1 MSLKSNIKLF
11 NRKYVIVAI
20 AAASILL
27 GACSPPGT
35 AAGETK
41 VAANAERVVV
51 STGSVSNRIVATGK
65 IVASASAN
73 IAFARSGVVADV
85 LVKEG
90 QQVQAGQPL
99 IKLDTTDLELTA
111 QQQWAN
117 YLSAQATYSQTVKGP
132 TAAEL
137 KSAQA
142 AIASAQ
148 ASIASAQASKTDLF
162 AEPTESELLQAKAD
176 LQNADAELRSAQT
189 AYDRRFRQD
198 PAGIGASQESISLE
212 KATNNYNKAK
222 AAYDAK
228 FQQPTNKDVASA
240 NAQIS
245 SANATIQSARKSLE
259 SLQPVS
265 ETIQQREAQMT
276 QAYFSWQQAQENLK
290 NATLTAPFD
299 GIVTA
304 VSYDKGDYAGVGQT
318 AIVVADFNIPQF
330 EVDVD
335 EADLGGVKV
344 GQEAYVRLQTYP
356 NQRIPAKVESISTV
370 GTNNGA
376 VVNYK
381 VKLSV
386 GNAEVTGTQ
395 SQPTVLINMSGTSE
409 IVTAKTDNAVV
420 VPNSTITL
428 DTQTKRYSVDVLKA
442 DNTTQKIEVQI
453 GYRDANQTQILQGI
467 NAGDTLIV
475 PSRSVQQSGPGGG
488 PN

>member
-1 MSLKSNIKLF
+1 MNLQTHPL
-11 NRKYVIVAI
+11 NRKNNLIVALS
-20 AAASILL
+20 AAALILS
-27 GACSPPGT
+27 ACS
-35 AAGETK
+35 AAGNTATGQTK
-41 VAANAERVVV
+41 VNPNAKTVVV
-51 STGSVSNRIVATGK
+51 STGSISNRIVATGK
-65 IVASASAN
+65 IVANASAN
-73 IAFARSGVVADV
+73 IAFSRSGVVADV
-85 LVKEG
+85 MVKEG
-90 QQVQAGQPL
+90 QQVKAGQPL
-99 IKLDTTDLELTA
+99 AQLDSTDLALSA
-111 QQQWAN
+111 QQQWAS

-148 ASIASAQASKTDLF
+148 SSIASAQASKSQLF
-162 AEPTESELLQAKAD
+162 AEPTEAELLQAKAD
-176 LQNADAELRSAQT
+176 LQNAEAELRSAQS
-189 AYDRRFRQD
+189 AYDRRNRQD
-198 PAGIGASQESISLE
+198 PASIGASQEGVSLE

-228 FQQPTNKDVASA
+228 FQPPTNKDVTGA

-259 SLQPVS
+259 ALQPVS
-265 ETIQQREAQMT
+265 ETIQQREAQMK

-304 VSYDKGDYAGVGQT
+304 VTYDKGDYAGAGQA
-318 AIVVADFNIPQF
+318 AIVVADFNVPQF

-335 EADLGGVKV
+335 EADLGEVKV

-386 GNAEVTGTQ
+386 GQAEITGTQ
-395 SQPTVLINMSGTSE
+395 SQPTILINMSGTSE
-409 IVTAKTDNAVV
+409 IVTAKTDNAIV
-420 VPNSTITL
+420 VPNTTITL
-428 DTQTKRYSVDVLKA
+428 DTQTKRYSVDVFKS
-442 DNTTQKIEVQI
+442 DNTSQKIEVQI
-453 GYRDANQTQILQGI
+453 GYRDANQTQILQGV
-467 NAGDTLIV
+467 NAGDILIV
-475 PSRSVQQSGPGGG
+475 PSRSVQQSGPGGA